1 MARNPSA
8 GAWLNAAGRQP
19 MLALAEEVHLGA
31 LVRAWQDHPDGSAEA
46 SPSVIRRGLRA
57 RNRMVSANL
66 RLVSMVAE
74 RMRRPPH
81 VALEDALQA
90 GAIGLCRAAEMFDP
104 ARGYKFS
111 TYAYL
116 WIRQSITNEVDK
128 SGTIRVPSNVCA
140 AMRGQ
145 KYGDPSREQ
154 LEAAALVWHGCLS
167 LSTPATGTD
176 GDDCTLD
183 SRLEGGRLEVA
194 TLGQAEEVSAAWEAM
209 QEADPTG
216 TALLQLHHA
225 DGAGVR
231 ELGQLEGIGGPA
243 MRRRL
248 EVVSDRLRA
257 LPAVQLALA
266 G

>member
-1 MARNPSA
+1 MARNSSA
-8 GAWLNAAGRQP
+8 AAWLNASGRIP
-19 MLALAEEVHLGA
+19 LLTAAEELHLGA
-31 LVRAWQDHPDGSAEA
+31 LVRKWMDWEPTPDEA
-46 SPSVIRRGLRA
+46 PPSVIRRGLRA
-57 RNRMVSANL
+57 RSRLASANL
-66 RLVSMVAE
+66 RLVSLVAE

-90 GAIGLCRAAEMFDP
+90 GAIGLCRAAEKFDP

-116 WIRQSITNEVDK
+116 WIKQSITNEIDK

-176 GDDCTLD
+176 GNECTLA
-183 SRLEGGRLEVA
+183 SRLEGGRVDVA
-194 TLGQAEEVSAAWEAM
+194 TLGQVEQVSEAWEAM
-209 QEADPTG
+209 QEADPEG

-225 DGAGVR
+225 DGAGLR
-231 ELGQLEGIGGPA
+231 ELGQLEGIGAHA